1 MKLKR
6 DLRCKFTKKKKKE
19 FIKPSFNKNR
29 HFSYKRETEQPT
41 RRNKLRRQRQRQL
54 GGGLDVIYNKSTHL
68 INNNTLPYPLDIS
81 SPPIITLS
89 RTLPGHVYLIIL
101 YDPDAMNYTHYLF
114 TINHENVILKT
125 FLTYRKPTPPK
136 GTGVHH
142 YTFDVYDITNKEEL
156 LDLNLKLGKKSY
168 DFSTFYKD
176 NFLPL
181 LKKLG
186 LSETKHS
193 FTFLLEW
200 HL

>member
-6 DLRCKFTKKKKKE
+6 DLRWKFTKKKKKE
-19 FIKPSFNKNR
+19 FIKPSFNENR
-29 HFSYKRETEQPT
+29 HFSYKRETEQTT
-41 RRNKLRRQRQRQL
+41 RRNKLRRQRQL
-54 GGGLDVIYNKSTHL
+54 GGGLDVIFNKSIHL
-68 INNNTLPYPLDIS
+68 INNNTVPSYLDLS

-89 RTLPGHVYLIIL
+89 RTLPGHFYLIIL
-101 YDPDAMNYTHYLF
+101 YDPDALNYTHYLF
-114 TINHENVILKT
+114 TINHENIILKT

-136 GTGVHH
+136 GSGVHH
-142 YTFDVYDITNKEEL
+142 YTFDVYDITKKEEL
-156 LDLNLKLGKKSY
+156 LDLYLKSGQKSFNY
-168 DFSTFYKD
+168 STFFKD

-200 HL
+200 HQ

>member
-6 DLRCKFTKKKKKE
+6 DLRWKFTKKKKKN
-19 FIKPSFNKNR
+19 IKPSFKKNR
-29 HFSYKRETEQPT
+29 HFSGKRQTT
-41 RRNKLRRQRQRQL
+41 RRNKLRRQRQL
-54 GGGLDVIYNKSTHL
+54 GGGLDVIFNKSIHL
-68 INNNTLPYPLDIS
+68 INNNTVPSYLDLS
-81 SPPIITLS
+81 LPPIITLS

-101 YDPDAMNYTHYLF
+101 YDPDALNYTHYLF
-114 TINHENVILKT
+114 TINHENIILKT

-136 GTGVHH
+136 GSGVHH

-156 LDLNLKLGKKSY
+156 LNLKFAKNSFDY
-168 DFSTFYKD
+168 STFYKD

-186 LSETKHS
+186 LPETKHS

-200 HL
+200 HQ